1 MRLSVVFAI
10 VAFTLA
16 YSGAAQAKEK
26 KRSNLNRLAQDVK
39 PSMESTQDPADV
51 FYATD
56 AEPDFSEEPDYT
68 EEPDYSEEPD
78 YTEEPDYS
86 VEPDYTEE
94 PDYYSDEPGFTP
106 GIATP
111 VPGPGPETP
120 EIAESFY
127 NWATR
132 VEHRLNALEET
143 GVSFAINEQLERI
156 ENEMRD
162 QFDEIEEWRE
172 SIRARMR
179 SFNATV
185 REKFEEA
192 AESRQQLQDE
202 IEEKLDDMKIGL
214 CPSRYN
220 SIIYDGEAD
229 AAGATS
235 VYGAGHEAANAFDP
249 EREPW
254 ATKENEIPATVWY
267 NFTTSV
273 SLGKISL
280 QTRSQSSNNNQAP
293 KSFKVLG
300 SNDCSNWSTL
310 LHVTDSGLTTE
321 GQTKEWDIPCKFLE
335 GFGCIGVKVTKT
347 QGSSYAA
354 IANIEMWGHQI

>member
-26 KRSNLNRLAQDVK
+26 KRSNLNRLAQDVE
-39 PSMESTQDPADV
+39 PTMESTQDPGDV
-51 FYATD
+51 FYSTD
-56 AEPDFSEEPDYT
+56 P
-68 EEPDYSEEPD
+68 EPDYSVEPD

-86 VEPDYTEE
+86 VEPDYTEG
-94 PDYYSDEPGFTP
+94 PDYYSYEPGFTP
-106 GIATP
+106 GNVT
-111 VPGPGPETP
+111 PGPETP

-162 QFDEIEEWRE
+162 QFDEMEEWRE
-172 SIRARMR
+172 SIRVRMR

-220 SIIYDGEAD
+220 SIIYDGEAN

-235 VYGAGHEAANAFDP
+235 VYGTGHEAANAFDP
-249 EREPW
+249 TKEPW
-254 ATKENEIPATVWY
+254 ATEKDKIPATVWY

-280 QTRSQSSNNNQAP
+280 ETRDNSNIDQAP

-300 SNDCSNWSTL
+300 SNDCSTWSTL
-310 LHVTDSGLTTE
+310 LHVKDSGLTL
-321 GQTKEWDIPCKFLE
+321 QNQNKEWDIPCKFLE

-354 IANIEMWGHQI
+354 IANIKMWGHQM